1 MTSLLIVAGE
11 TSGDQLGAALVQ
23 ALMAQVASVR
33 IYGVGGDQMRRAGV
47 ETLFDIERLNAV
59 GIAEICTKI
68 PYGLYMARRLLQAA
82 RERGTRLVVLVD
94 APGFNLPFAYLA
106 KRMGL
111 RVVYYVSPQI
121 WAWRQGRVKKVAR
134 RVDAMLTLFP
144 FEVPFYT
151 SAGVQAA
158 YVGHPIVDRLE
169 TLPSVVQS
177 IHSLG
182 LDPDRQT
189 VAVLPGSRGQE
200 IRQLLLPMLAAVAL
214 MRQQHPTLQA
224 VLPLAPAVNRHLVT
238 SLLEQAAVPVTL
250 VQGQSLE
257 ALQASQVAL
266 VASGTATLEAGLIG
280 TPMVVLYKVHPVT
293 ELLARWLIRVPHIGL
308 VNIVAGKQIVPE
320 LLQRQVQPHTI
331 ATHALRYLND
341 IEATAQTQREFARL
355 RGILGLGGS
364 AERAAAQVAQCL
376 AEAAADAAPSTA
388 TGV

>member
-11 TSGDQLGAALVQ
+11 TSGDQLGAALVR
-23 ALMAQVASVR
+23 ALIAQVAPVR
-33 IYGVGGDQMRRAGV
+33 LYGVGGSQMRRAGV
-47 ETLFDIERLNAV
+47 ETLFDLEHLNAV
-59 GIAEICTKI
+59 GIAEICMKI

-82 RERGTRLVVLVD
+82 RKRGTRLVVLVD

-121 WAWRQGRVKKVAR
+121 WAWRQGRVKKIAR
-134 RVDAMLTLFP
+134 RVDTMLTLFP

-151 SAGVQAA
+151 AAGVQAA

-169 TLPSVVQS
+169 TLPSVAQATRV
-177 IHSLG
+177 LG
-182 LDPDRQT
+182 LDSAHQT
-189 VAVLPGSRGQE
+189 VAVLPGSRRQE
-200 IRQLLLPMLAAVAL
+200 IRQLLLPMLEAVAV
-214 MRQQHPTLQA
+214 MRRQYPSLQA
-224 VLPLAPAVNRHLVT
+224 VLPLAPTVKRHLVA
-238 SLLEQAAVPVTL
+238 SLVEQVAVPVTL

-257 ALQASQVAL
+257 ALRASQVAL

-293 ELLARWLIRVPHIGL
+293 ELLARWLIRVPYIGL

-320 LLQRQVQPHTI
+320 LLQRQVQPQAI

-341 IEATAQTQREFARL
+341 AEAAAQTQCEFARL
-355 RGILGLGGS
+355 RGILGPAGS
-364 AERAAAQVAQCL
+364 AERAAVQVAQCL
-376 AEAAADAAPSTA
+376 GEAAAAPSPSAA
-388 TGV
+388 TGR

>member
-11 TSGDQLGAALVQ
+11 TSGDQLGAALVR
-23 ALMAQVASVR
+23 ALMAQGAPVR
-33 IYGVGGDQMRRAGV
+33 IYGMGGVQMRCAGV
-47 ETLFDIERLNAV
+47 ETMFDIERLNAV

-121 WAWRQGRVKKVAR
+121 WAWRQGRVKKIAR
-134 RVDAMLTLFP
+134 RVDTMLTLFP

-158 YVGHPIVDRLE
+158 YVGHPLVDRLA
-169 TLPSVVQS
+169 TLPSAAQA
-177 IHSLG
+177 IRSLG
-182 LDPDRQT
+182 LDPSRQT

-200 IRQLLLPMLAAVAL
+200 IRQLLRPMLEAVAL
-214 MRQQHPTLQA
+214 MRQQHASLQA
-224 VLPLAPAVNRHLVT
+224 VLPLAPTVDRHLVA
-238 SLLEQAAVPVTL
+238 LLVEQAAVPVKL
-250 VQGQSLE
+250 VQGRSLE

-280 TPMVVLYKVHPVT
+280 TPMVVLYKVHPLT
-293 ELLARWLIRVPHIGL
+293 ELLVRWLIRVPYIGL

-320 LLQRQVQPHTI
+320 LLQRQVQPHTV
-331 ATHALRYLND
+331 ATHALHYLTD
-341 IEATAQTQREFARL
+341 VEATVQTKREFARL
-355 RGILGLGGS
+355 RGMLGPGGS
-364 AERAAAQVAQCL
+364 AERAATQVAQCL
-376 AEAAADAAPSTA
+376 AEATASPSAAA
-388 TGV
+388 GV